1 MKNTDMELNTAG
13 TEATV
18 TEIAA
23 AGTEAV
29 AKQPGIKRKS
39 VSYAKWGVI
48 FILPFFI
55 VYITCS
61 LIPQFLTIY
70 NSFFEN
76 YTSGLTQIGPKFV
89 GFDNYVKLFTP
100 NKNGDI
106 LVVKYAINTIVMWVA
121 GAIPQFTIGLLLAVW
136 FTSSR
141 LKVKGQGFWKTVIYM
156 PNLIM
161 ASAFSMLFFSLFGL
175 IGPVNQILT
184 QNGILDKAF
193 NFFGSTWSL
202 RTMVAIMNFLMWFG
216 NSTILFMAGIMG
228 IDGSIFEAATIDG
241 ANSRQVFFKIIFP
254 LLAPIISYTFITAMI
269 GGIQMYDVPQVL
281 TDGRGGPNETGM
293 TLIMYL
299 NRLLNP
305 SKNYGMGGAL
315 SVVIFIFTAIFS
327 LYVYNTMAKQYSTN
341 ANMDKASKKAAKM
354 ARKAAKKGVK

>member
-1 MKNTDMELNTAG
+1 MKKTDSGNA
-13 TEATV
+13 
-18 TEIAA
+18 
-23 AGTEAV
+23 
-29 AKQPGIKRKS
+29 IKRRKS

-61 LIPQFLTIY
+61 LVPQFLTIY

-76 YTSGLTQIGPKFV
+76 YRSGLTQIGPKFV
-89 GFDNYVKLFTP
+89 GFDNYKKLFTP

-106 LVVKYAINTIVMWVA
+106 VIIKYAINTIVMWVA
-121 GAIPQFTIGLLLAVW
+121 GAIPQFAIGLLLAVW

-141 LKVKGQGFWKTVIYM
+141 LKVKAQGFWKTVIYM

-202 RTMVAIMNFLMWFG
+202 RTMVALMNFLMWFG

-341 ANMDKASKKAAKM
+341 ANMDKADKKAAKM